1 MSQLFFIKK
10 MVLIEISSIN
20 TIYYTTIKTEKL
32 FDSVLKDQPNVKVY
46 DGKVGYNNG
55 FDHVY
60 AITNDEGKIIEVWI
74 VDSKQMGS
82 TKKLSDGAIKLNNNA
97 TKLGDKTTRQL
108 SPDWIDADSVKL
120 GKEKPIVKIIK
131 EAEKNGTLR
140 IGVAAVNKETKKLI
154 VVELK
159 VKNK

>member
-1 MSQLFFIKK
+1 MA
-10 MVLIEISSIN
+10 LIEIYSIN

-46 DGKVGYNNG
+46 DGKVGSNNG

-82 TKKLSDGAIKLNNNA
+82 TKRLKEGAIKLNNNA
-97 TKLGDKTTRQL
+97 AKLNGKSTRQL
-108 SPDWIDADSVKL
+108 SPDWIDADLAKL
-120 GKEKPIVKIIK
+120 DENNPVIKIVE
-131 EAEKNGTLR
+131 EARANKTLR
-140 IGVAAVNKETKKLI
+140 TGVVAVNKENKKLMFI
-154 VVELK
+154 EVK
-159 VKNK
+159 VANK

>member
-97 TKLGDKTTRQL
+97 AKLNGKSTRQL
-108 SPDWIDADSVKL
+108 SPDWIEANSVKL

>member
-46 DGKVGYNNG
+46 DGKVGSNNG

-108 SPDWIDADSVKL
+108 SPDWIDADLAKL
-120 GKEKPIVKIIK
+120 DENNPVIKIVEEARANKI
-131 EAEKNGTLR
+131 LR
-140 IGVAAVNKETKKLI
+140 IGAVAVNKENKT
-154 VVELK
+154 LK
-159 VKNK
+159 FIEVTVKNK

>member
-1 MSQLFFIKK
+1 MA
-10 MVLIEISSIN
+10 LIEIYSIN

-46 DGKVGYNNG
+46 DGKVGSNNG

-82 TKKLSDGAIKLNNNA
+82 TKRLKEGAIKLNNNA
-97 TKLGDKTTRQL
+97 AKLNGKSTRQL
-108 SPDWIDADSVKL
+108 SSDWIDADLTKL
-120 GKEKPIVKIIK
+120 SNDNPIKTIVKK
-131 EAEKNGTLR
+131 VKDNGTLR
-140 IGVAAVNKETKKLI
+140 TGVVTVNRESKKLMFI
-154 VVELK
+154 EVTVA
-159 VKNK
+159 NK